1 MTRHERLR
9 CLAALEARLKVKPAP
24 RRFLRCANDG
34 AWIGDGP
41 PDGKLRP
48 TDEVFELLYITP
60 TGEYGG
66 RPVTAAELAE
76 RRAARRPAAAE
87 EGAGLSPGGPSGLD
101 RG

>member
-66 RPVTAAELAE
+66 RPSTPEELA
-76 RRAARRPAAAE
+76 AARDRPNAVA
-87 EGAGLSPGGPSGLD
+87 PGYRHHDSDEREAHQP
-101 RG
+101 